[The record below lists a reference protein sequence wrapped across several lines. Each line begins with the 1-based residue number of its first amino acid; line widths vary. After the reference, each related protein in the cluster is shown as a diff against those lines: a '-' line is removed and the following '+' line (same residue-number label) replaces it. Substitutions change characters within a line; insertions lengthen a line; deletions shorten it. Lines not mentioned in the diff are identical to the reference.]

1 MKRRITIALVII
13 SLIIMSIIFNITRS
27 TDTIETSDM
36 VIAQQEEEDITNIKS
51 NKSTDIT
58 KVKVD
63 IKGAIAKPGVYDVNS
78 DYRVIDVI
86 KLAGG
91 LKSNAN
97 TNYINLSSKVT
108 DEMVI
113 WIYTTKEISD
123 FKLQQSSTQYMIEKC
138 NCPVV
143 DNTTCLNSNSN
154 KSSNDTKEQNSI
166 ININTATLDEL
177 TTLDGIGES
186 KAKSII
192 EYRTKNGP
200 FKNIQ
205 DIMNVSGIG
214 ESAYNKI
221 KERIEV

>member
-13 SLIIMSIIFNITRS
+13 ALIIMSIIFNITRS
-27 TDTIETSDM
+27 TDNIETSDM
-36 VIAQQEEEDITNIKS
+36 IIAQQEEEDITNIKS

-63 IKGAIAKPGVYDVNS
+63 IKGAIAKPGVYEVNS

-143 DNTTCLNSNSN
+143 DNTTCLNSN
-154 KSSNDTKEQNSI
+154 KSSNDSKGQNSI

-205 DIMNVSGIG
+205 EIMNVSGIG

>member
-1 MKRRITIALVII
+1 MKKKIAIVLVGIVLVI
-13 SLIIMSIIFNITRS
+13 MYFVFNINNSVDKVEMSDTVLVAQEEKKS
-27 TDTIETSDM
+27 NDNEPTKTTDTL
-36 VIAQQEEEDITNIKS
+36 
-51 NKSTDIT
+51 

-63 IKGAIAKPGVYDVNS
+63 IKGAISKPGVYEVSS

-113 WIYTTKEISD
+113 WIYTAKEISD
-123 FKLQQSSTQYMIEKC
+123 FKLSQSSTQYMIDKC
-138 NCPVV
+138 NCPVL

-154 KSSNDTKEQNSI
+154 TNSNSSKETKDI
-166 ININTATLDEL
+166 LNINTATLNEL
-177 TTLDGIGES
+177 MTLEGIGES

-192 EYRTKNGP
+192 EYRTKNGK
-200 FKNIQ
+200 FKSIE

-214 ESAYNKI
+214 EALYSKI
-221 KERIEV
+221 KDYIKV

>member
-1 MKRRITIALVII
+1 MALVVIT
-13 SLIIMSIIFNITRS
+13 LIIIFIIFYIT
-27 TDTIETSDM
+27 
-36 VIAQQEEEDITNIKS
+36 
-51 NKSTDIT
+51 KSTDIIET
-58 KVKVD
+58 TDVVLAQQKEQDIIEINSNKTTDIIKVKVD
-63 IKGAIAKPGVYDVNS
+63 IKGAIVKPGVYEVSS

-123 FKLQQSSTQYMIEKC
+123 LKLQQNSTKYMIEKC
-138 NCPVV
+138 NCPIV
-143 DNTTCLNSNSN
+143 DNTTCLNSNKNNNNS
-154 KSSNDTKEQNSI
+154 KEQNSI

-177 TTLDGIGES
+177 ITLDGIGES
-186 KAKSII
+186 KAKGII

-200 FKNIQ
+200 FKNTQ

-221 KERIEV
+221 KERIKV